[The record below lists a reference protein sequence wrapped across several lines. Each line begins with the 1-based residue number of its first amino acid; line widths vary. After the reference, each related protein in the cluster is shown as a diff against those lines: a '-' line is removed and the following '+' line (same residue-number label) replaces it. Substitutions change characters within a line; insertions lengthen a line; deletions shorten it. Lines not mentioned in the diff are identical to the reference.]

1 MKGKK
6 PQPFTYMVVT
16 ADKYELPLAPPFD
29 SAKEL
34 AEFLGISPAT
44 IYNNIWSRE
53 KGLVNGNHS
62 TKKYIKFK
70 EDNEDAEE

>member
-1 MKGKK
+1 MKGRK
-6 PQPFTYMVVT
+6 PQEFTYMVVT

-34 AEFLGISPAT
+34 AEFLGVSRAT

-53 KGLVNGNHS
+53 KGRVNGNHS
-62 TKKYIKFK
+62 NKKYIKFK
-70 EDNEDAEE
+70 EDDEDV